1 MISERFNLQ
10 NALLKCQPNQTKQQ
24 TTILTLT
31 ILKTEQIK
39 DIYIISGRDKQ
50 NKMKLFDLIS
60 SRLNSLESE
69 NDFPVVFKDIEM
81 EYRYAVEY
89 IMIVRY
95 C

>member
-1 MISERFNLQ
+1 M
-10 NALLKCQPNQTKQQ
+10 
-24 TTILTLT
+24 TLT

-60 SRLNSLESE
+60 SRLNSLESG
-69 NDFPVVFKDIEM
+69 NDFPVMFKDIEM
-81 EYRYAVEY
+81 EYRYAGEY